1 GGRNYLAGQP
11 KPLRAEHI
19 YQQGDAGNI
28 TTRPVITCDQAQF
41 DGVLATGEN
50 DRDGCRG
57 RLRCERSRGTTS
69 TNHCDLSAHEFA
81 RERRQSIH
89 STFCPAVFNADIV
102 VLDIAGLN
110 EALPERGNGIF
121 ECSGRS
127 SVEEPDH
134 RHRRLL
140 RARRERPHRRTAEQR
155 DEPAALHVWMAPAW
169 QEIIWRAAQRSLAVM
184 CPACSRSPEG
194 LLALMESANRGLITR
209 AGSMSR

>member
-89 STFCPAVFNADIV
+89 STFCPAVFNADIA

-110 EALPERGNGIF
+110 EALPERRNGIF

-127 SVEEPDH
+127 AVEEPDH

-140 RARRERPHRRTAEQR
+140 RARRERPDRRTAEQR
-155 DEPAALHVWMAPAW
+155 DEPAALHSITSSARARSVDGTSKRSARAVLRLITSSNLVACMTGRSIGLVPLR
-169 QEIIWRAAQRSLAVM
+169 IRAA
-184 CPACSRSPEG
+184 
-194 LLALMESANRGLITR
+194 
-209 AGSMSR
+209 